1 MMLLLCMRF
10 GNIFCFLF
18 FLLFYGFLSL
28 AMSFSIIVVVPTPS
42 SAVYRVNIRN
52 GEVCK

>member
-10 GNIFCFLF
+10 DNIFCFLF